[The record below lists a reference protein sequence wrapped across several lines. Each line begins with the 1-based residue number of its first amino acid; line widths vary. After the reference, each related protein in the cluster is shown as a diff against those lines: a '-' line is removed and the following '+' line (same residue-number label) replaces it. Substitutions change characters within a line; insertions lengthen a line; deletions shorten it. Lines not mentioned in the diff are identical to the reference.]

1 MKDKMLFVEEVLNQF
16 GESFAFERK
25 VAENM
30 LKNIMSNYIIEYKN
44 SENSKK
50 DLSEKIELYFEC
62 QAISKTI
69 NENSEYQ
76 YRLKLLKFANHV
88 DKSVDSITTQD
99 IRDFSFNDSFVNTSK
114 AAPILSI
121 SEFKNAYFWNFDT
134 ISKTVFLS
142 NSIASDS

>member
-16 GESFAFERK
+16 GENFAFERK

-76 YRLKLLKFANHV
+76 YRLKLLKFANYV
-88 DKSVDSITTQD
+88 GELPTTKVVG
-99 IRDFSFNDSFVNTSK
+99 F
-114 AAPILSI
+114 
-121 SEFKNAYFWNFDT
+121 
-134 ISKTVFLS
+134 
-142 NSIASDS
+142 